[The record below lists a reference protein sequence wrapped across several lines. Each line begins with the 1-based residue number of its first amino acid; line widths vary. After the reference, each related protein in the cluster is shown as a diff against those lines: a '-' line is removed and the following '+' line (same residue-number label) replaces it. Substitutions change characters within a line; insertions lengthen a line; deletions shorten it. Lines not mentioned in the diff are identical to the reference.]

1 MPIYK
6 RCGRCNKR
14 IPEGTKC
21 DCVRER
27 YREYDKRYRNKE
39 SKTFYGSSV
48 WVKKRREIIELDEGI
63 DVYVYMTEGRIER
76 ADTVHHI
83 IPLQDDRSKGL
94 DNDNLMSLNHNT
106 HSRIEALYRED
117 KSKMQ
122 RELKEMLRR
131 FRVEKGAGG
140 I

>member
-39 SKTFYGSSV
+39 SKTFYGSSA

-106 HSRIEALYRED
+106 HSRIETLYRED
-117 KSKMQ
+117 KNKMQ